1 MGLPE
6 PHVRAQGL
14 SRRALLQRAGVLAAA
29 GFASACGGV
38 GLADTGSGATT
49 EVKFWNLFGGGDGAR
64 LIALQDAFRKANP
77 QIAFESV
84 TLAWGP
90 PYYTKLSMAAAGGRA
105 PDLAILHLARLPGF
119 APGRLLDP
127 IPMDVLEELGISGRQ
142 LHQGLWSRAF
152 HDGQLYAVPLD
163 THPFVMYYN
172 TEICEKAGLLDS
184 AGKLKPLVGEQALL
198 AAMQRAKPHTPG
210 LTLALEGNGVGPWRQ
225 WWSLYRQLG
234 GQLLDETGQRL
245 VVDRAK
251 ALRALEFLRNLV
263 DSGLTAGSLN
273 DDAAVAVFGS
283 GQSAFLWHGE
293 WEVTTFLE
301 QKTPFGMA
309 RFPAVFGNGR
319 AAADSHAF
327 VLPHQSDRDPE
338 RTRAALEYV
347 AFMLR
352 HSLDWAKGGHIPA
365 YLPVA
370 HSARYQSLQPQS
382 DYSGVADEV
391 QLDPAAWFS
400 GSASNLQTEGGA
412 AFSAVLVG
420 QLSAEEGLDQ
430 FLAAVQRFL
439 DIPSPV

>member
-6 PHVRAQGL
+6 SPVSARGL
-14 SRRALLQRAGVLAAA
+14 SRRALLKRAGVLAAA
-29 GFASACGGV
+29 GAASACGGA
-38 GLADTGSGATT
+38 GLADTGPGAT

-64 LIALQDAFRKANP
+64 LLTLQDAFRKAHP
-77 QIAFESV
+77 HIAFESV
-84 TLAWGP
+84 TLQWGP

-105 PDLAILHLARLPGF
+105 PDLAVLHLARLPGF

-127 IPMDVLEELGISGRQ
+127 IPMDVLEELGVSGQQ
-142 LHQGLWSRAF
+142 LEQGLWSRCF

-184 AGKLKPLVGEQALL
+184 AGKLKPLVGEQAFT
-198 AAMQRAKPHTPG
+198 AALQRAKPHAPG
-210 LTLALEGNGVGPWRQ
+210 LTLALEGNGTGPWRQ

-245 VVDRAK
+245 VVDRDK
-251 ALRALEFLRNLV
+251 AVRALEFLRGMV

-273 DDAAVAVFGS
+273 DDAVVAVFGS

-301 QKTPFGMA
+301 QKTPFGMT

-319 AAADSHAF
+319 AQADSHTF

-338 RTRAALEYV
+338 RTRAALEFV

-370 HSARYQSLQPQS
+370 ESARYQSLQPQS
-382 DYSGVADEV
+382 AYSGVAEEV

-400 GSASNLQTEGGA
+400 GSASNLETEAGA
-412 AFSAVLVG
+412 AFSAALVG
-420 QLSAEEGLDQ
+420 QLSPEEGLEQ
-430 FLAAVQRFL
+430 FLTAVQRFL
-439 DIPSPV
+439 DIPAPV

>member
-6 PHVRAQGL
+6 SPVSAQGL
-14 SRRALLQRAGVLAAA
+14 SRRALLKRAGVLAAA
-29 GFASACGGV
+29 GAASACGGA
-38 GLADTGSGATT
+38 GLADTGPGAT

-64 LIALQDAFRKANP
+64 LLTLQDAFRKAHP
-77 QIAFESV
+77 HIAFESV
-84 TLAWGP
+84 TLQWGP

-105 PDLAILHLARLPGF
+105 PDLAVLHLARLPGF

-127 IPMDVLEELGISGRQ
+127 IPMDVLEELGVSGQQ
-142 LHQGLWSRAF
+142 LEQGLWSRCF

-184 AGKLKPLVGEQALL
+184 AGKLKPLVGEQAFT
-198 AAMQRAKPHTPG
+198 AALQRAKPHAPG
-210 LTLALEGNGVGPWRQ
+210 LTLALEGNGTGPWRQ

-245 VVDRAK
+245 VVDRDK
-251 ALRALEFLRNLV
+251 AVRALEFLRGMV

-273 DDAAVAVFGS
+273 DDAVVAVFGS

-301 QKTPFGMA
+301 QKTPFGMT

-319 AAADSHAF
+319 AQADSHTF

-338 RTRAALEYV
+338 RTRAALEFV

-370 HSARYQSLQPQS
+370 ESARYQSLQPQS
-382 DYSGVADEV
+382 AYSGVAEEV

-400 GSASNLQTEGGA
+400 GSASNLETEAGA
-412 AFSAVLVG
+412 AFSAALVG
-420 QLSAEEGLDQ
+420 QLSPEEGLEQ
-430 FLAAVQRFL
+430 FLTAVQRFL
-439 DIPSPV
+439 DIPAPV

>member
-1 MGLPE
+1 MGLPQS
-6 PHVRAQGL
+6 HVRTQGF

-29 GFASACGGV
+29 GLASGCGGV
-38 GLADTGSGATT
+38 GLADTGSGAT

-64 LIALQDAFRKANP
+64 LAALQNAFRKAHP
-77 QIAFESV
+77 HIAFESV

-142 LHQGLWSRAF
+142 LEQGLWSRAF

-198 AAMQRAKPHTPG
+198 AAMKRAKPHTPG
-210 LTLALEGNGVGPWRQ
+210 LTLALEGNGVGPWRL
-225 WWSLYRQLG
+225 WWSFYRQLG
-234 GQLLDETGQRL
+234 GRLLDESGRRL

-251 ALRALEFLRNLV
+251 ALRALEFLRGLV
-263 DSGLTAGSLN
+263 DAGLTAGSLN

-301 QKTPFGMA
+301 QKTPFGMT

-319 AAADSHAF
+319 AAGDSHTF

-352 HSLDWAKGGHIPA
+352 HSLDWARGGHIPA

-370 HSARYQSLQPQS
+370 RSPRYQSLEPQS

-391 QLDPAAWFS
+391 QLDPEAWFS

-412 AFSAVLVG
+412 AFGAVLVG
-420 QLSAEEGLDQ
+420 QLSAQEGLDQ
-430 FLAAVQRFL
+430 FLSAVQRFL
-439 DIPSPV
+439 DIPAPV

>member
-1 MGLPE
+1 MGLPDS
-6 PHVRAQGL
+6 PVSAQGL
-14 SRRALLQRAGVLAAA
+14 SRRGLLKRAGVLAAA
-29 GFASACGGV
+29 GVASACGGA
-38 GLADTGSGATT
+38 GLADTGSGAT

-64 LIALQDAFRKANP
+64 LLTLQDAFRKAHP
-77 QIAFESV
+77 HIAFESV
-84 TLAWGP
+84 TLQWGP

-105 PDLAILHLARLPGF
+105 PDLAVLHLARLPGF

-127 IPMDVLEELGISGRQ
+127 IPMDVLEELGVSGQQ
-142 LHQGLWSRAF
+142 LEQGLWSRCF

-184 AGKLKPLVGEQALL
+184 AGKLKPLVGEQAFT
-198 AAMQRAKPHTPG
+198 AALQRAKPHAPG
-210 LTLALEGNGVGPWRQ
+210 LALALEGNGTGPWRQ

-245 VVDRAK
+245 VVDRDK
-251 ALRALEFLRNLV
+251 AVRALEFLRGMV

-273 DDAAVAVFGS
+273 DDAVVAVFGS

-301 QKTPFGMA
+301 QKTPFGMT

-319 AAADSHAF
+319 AQADSHTF

-338 RTRAALEYV
+338 RTRAALEFV

-370 HSARYQSLQPQS
+370 ESARYQSLEPQS
-382 DYSGVADEV
+382 DYSGVAEEV

-400 GSASNLQTEGGA
+400 GSASNLETEAGA
-412 AFSAVLVG
+412 AFSAALVG
-420 QLSAEEGLDQ
+420 QLSPEEGLEQ
-430 FLAAVQRFL
+430 FLTAVQRFL
-439 DIPSPV
+439 DIPAPV

>member
-1 MGLPE
+1 MGLTDSP
-6 PHVRAQGL
+6 VSAQGL
-14 SRRALLQRAGVLAAA
+14 SRRALLKRAGVLAAA
-29 GFASACGGV
+29 GVASACGGA
-38 GLADTGSGATT
+38 GLAGAGSGAT

-64 LIALQDAFRKANP
+64 LIALQDAFRKAHP

-127 IPMDVLEELGISGRQ
+127 IPMDVLEELGVSGRQ
-142 LHQGLWSRAF
+142 LEQGLWSRCF

-184 AGKLKPLVGEQALL
+184 AGKLKPLVGEQAVT
-198 AAMQRAKPHTPG
+198 AALQRAKPHAPG
-210 LTLALEGNGVGPWRQ
+210 LALALEGNGTGPWRQ

-251 ALRALEFLRNLV
+251 AVRALEFLRSMV
-263 DSGLTAGSLN
+263 ASGLTAGSLN
-273 DDAAVAVFGS
+273 DDAVVAVFGA

-301 QKTPFGMA
+301 QKTPFGMT

-319 AAADSHAF
+319 AQADAHTF

-338 RTRAALEYV
+338 RTRAALEFV

-365 YLPVA
+365 YRPVA
-370 HSARYQSLQPQS
+370 ESARYQSLEPQS
-382 DYSGVADEV
+382 DYSGVAEDV

-400 GSASNLQTEGGA
+400 GSASNLETEAGA

-420 QLSAEEGLDQ
+420 QLSPEEGLEQ
-430 FLAAVQRFL
+430 FLTAVQRFL
-439 DIPSPV
+439 DIPAPV